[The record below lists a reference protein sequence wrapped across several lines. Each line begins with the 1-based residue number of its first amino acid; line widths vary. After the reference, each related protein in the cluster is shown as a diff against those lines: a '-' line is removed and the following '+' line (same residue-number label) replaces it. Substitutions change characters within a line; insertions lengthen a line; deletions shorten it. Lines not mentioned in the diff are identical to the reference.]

1 MVKDLQSSSLLK
13 TTTTRAKLFRMLR
26 LLRFILM
33 VMILVKPGFL
43 VSVSVAHLSY
53 GHYQT
58 SCPNVEALVKDTLVP
73 IFLTDAT
80 APASFLRLLF
90 HDCQVQGCDAS
101 ILLNS
106 ERRNIGSEMISS
118 KNFMIK
124 NRESIGLIKSVM
136 ESECPGQVSCADII
150 ALAAKEAIVFTGGPQ
165 IQVPLGRKDST
176 SSSYKQ
182 ADLSLPSPQVSVD
195 GMLQIFKSKGMNLQE
210 SVAMLGAHTLG
221 VGHCVN
227 IVERLYNPK
236 HANSN
241 PASAYDVLEK
251 GYEVLLK
258 MQCPTRVP
266 LTNLTFVPNDITPL
280 TFDNQYYR
288 DIIYGR
294 GLFGIDSSIS
304 KDPRTSPIVKSFAD
318 DQNYFFQVF
327 ASAFVKLSSTN
338 VLTGN
343 LGQIRSDCSR
353 LD

>member
-1 MVKDLQSSSLLK
+1 MFRFLLS
-13 TTTTRAKLFRMLR
+13 
-26 LLRFILM
+26 ILM
-33 VMILVKPGFL
+33 VMILVEPGL
-43 VSVSVAHLSY
+43 LASVTEARLSY
-53 GHYQT
+53 GHYRT
-58 SCPNVEALVKDTLVP
+58 SCPNVETLVKDTLVP
-73 IFLTDAT
+73 IFMTDVT

-106 ERRNIGSEMISS
+106 ERRNIGSEMVSS
-118 KNFMIK
+118 KNFMIR
-124 NRESIGLIKSVM
+124 NRELIGVIKSVL

-150 ALAAKEAIVFTGGPQ
+150 ALAAKESVAFTGGPL

-176 SSSYKQ
+176 SSSSRQ
-182 ADLSLPSPQVSVD
+182 ADISLPSPQVSVD
-195 GMLQIFKSKGMNLQE
+195 QMLQIFKSKGMNLEE

-227 IVERLYNPK
+227 IVDRLYNPK
-236 HANSN
+236 YTKND
-241 PASAYDVLEK
+241 ASGNNVLEK
-251 GYEVLLK
+251 GYEAILR
-258 MQCPTRVP
+258 MQCPTKIP
-266 LTNLTFVPNDITPL
+266 LTNLTFVANDITPL
-280 TFDNQYYR
+280 SFDNQYYQ

-304 KDPRTSPIVKSFAD
+304 KDPRTSPVVKSFAD
-318 DQNYFFQVF
+318 DQNLFFQVF

-353 LD
+353 SN

>member
-1 MVKDLQSSSLLK
+1 MLRFLQSV
-13 TTTTRAKLFRMLR
+13 M
-26 LLRFILM
+26 M
-33 VMILVKPGFL
+33 VMILIIKPGL
-43 VSVSVAHLSY
+43 VVSVNEARLSY

-58 SCPNVEALVKDTLVP
+58 SCPNVEALVRDTLVP

-118 KNFMIK
+118 KNFMIR
-124 NRESIGLIKSVM
+124 NRESIGLIKSVV
-136 ESECPGQVSCADII
+136 ESECPGKVSCADII
-150 ALAAKEAIVFTGGPQ
+150 ALAAKESVAFTGGPQ

-182 ADLSLPSPQVSVD
+182 ADIWLPSPQVSVD
-195 GMLQIFKSKGMNLQE
+195 GMLQIFRSKGMNIQE

-221 VGHCVN
+221 VGHCLN
-227 IVERLYNPK
+227 IVDRLYNPK
-236 HANSN
+236 HTNSN
-241 PASAYDVLEK
+241 PASAHDMLEK
-251 GYEVLLK
+251 GYEALLK
-258 MQCPTRVP
+258 MQCPTSVP

-304 KDPRTSPIVKSFAD
+304 KDPRTSPVVKLFAD

-338 VLTGN
+338 VLAGN

-353 LD
+353 LN